1 MSKIKFRKRY
11 ILYFVMI
18 SYLIICQSCMRMRMS
33 SKKTKAF
40 FTTSKIEFTDS
51 IIKLDE
57 HNVHYIQTGQKD
69 SPTLFFIHGSPGS
82 WDAYK
87 EYLKDTLLLKKYRM
101 IAIDRPGFGFS
112 DFGSAE
118 NLQVQSKIIYD
129 FIEKVANNKPII
141 LVGHSM
147 GGPVVTKLAENH
159 PKKFQHL
166 VIISG
171 SVDPKAENPELW
183 RPFIMKKP
191 IRYLIPGAMRP
202 SNDELWWLKEDLQTM
217 KSNLK
222 NIVSNVVI
230 IHGTKDRLVPYS
242 NMSFMQKEFINAKKV
257 DTLSIKN
264 ADHFIPWTHYNIIR
278 DALLEIKL

>member
-1 MSKIKFRKRY
+1 
-11 ILYFVMI
+11 
-18 SYLIICQSCMRMRMS
+18 
-33 SKKTKAF
+33 
-40 FTTSKIEFTDS
+40 
-51 IIKLDE
+51 
-57 HNVHYIQTGQKD
+57 
-69 SPTLFFIHGSPGS
+69 
-82 WDAYK
+82 
-87 EYLKDTLLLKKYRM
+87 M

-112 DFGSAE
+112 DFGTAE

-129 FIEKVANNKPII
+129 FIEKVDNKKPII

-147 GGPVVTKLAENH
+147 GGPVVTKLAENR

-183 RPFIMKKP
+183 RTFIMKKP

-202 SNDELWWLKEDLQTM
+202 SNDELWWLKEDLKTM

-222 NIVSNVVI
+222 NIVSNVLI